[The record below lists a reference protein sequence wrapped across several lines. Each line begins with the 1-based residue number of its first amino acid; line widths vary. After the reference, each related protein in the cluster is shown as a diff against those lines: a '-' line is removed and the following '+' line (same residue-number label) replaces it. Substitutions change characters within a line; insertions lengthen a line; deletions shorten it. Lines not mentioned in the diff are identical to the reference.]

1 MNSSCSGRR
10 LRTMASSLS
19 LPQTTISDIL
29 SRLPVKSLTRFKSV
43 SKDWAYLTS
52 TPAFVSDHLRRS
64 SSDPSLIVRCY
75 NTQSGFDSVIL
86 LITDPTQNF
95 ACRHLAVPLD
105 EPLPL
110 FPKIVGSIGGLVC
123 LDVSPC
129 YASDFVLWNPGT
141 KQFKHLPFPL
151 IASTRSNPIWLVF
164 VGFGFDSFNNDYK
177 LVRIV
182 SFKRNDGLPFVRA
195 EVYSWKEGIWKELED
210 TVCFDSAIICGG
222 QDGVVVV
229 DGSLNW
235 VAIGLQRYAD
245 RKVVISFDMRR
256 EVFKTI
262 PLPALTR
269 IGNVKV
275 MSYMGLLAIAV
286 YPLVFAA
293 NGNNM
298 NRFEFSVLSD
308 CEDGRK
314 HWTNVVLAE
323 NFSKSLV
330 PMGTWR
336 DRELMIKQM
345 GDRDNHPKLFLYDPI
360 DERTKRLPIDCVDLY
375 LQCYSHVE
383 SLVSVDGRN

>member
-1 MNSSCSGRR
+1 M
-10 LRTMASSLS
+10 
-19 LPQTTISDIL
+19 
-29 SRLPVKSLTRFKSV
+29 
-43 SKDWAYLTS
+43 
-52 TPAFVSDHLRRS
+52 
-64 SSDPSLIVRCY
+64 
-75 NTQSGFDSVIL
+75 
-86 LITDPTQNF
+86 
-95 ACRHLAVPLD
+95 
-105 EPLPL
+105 
-110 FPKIVGSIGGLVC
+110 
-123 LDVSPC
+123 
-129 YASDFVLWNPGT
+129 
-141 KQFKHLPFPL
+141 

-195 EVYSWKEGIWKELED
+195 EVYSWKEGVWKELED

-323 NFSKSLV
+323 NFSKTLV

-375 LQCYSHVE
+375 VQCYSHVE